1 MDKQHKQQLI
11 RVERSQKILNNKE
24 AIWILMNSGGNGL
37 IGRGK

>member
-1 MDKQHKQQLI
+1 MNNIKTMNKDRKN
-11 RVERSQKILNNKE
+11 VLNNKE